1 MELHSFAFNTV
12 SAPEVGSIGKYG
24 VDAYTPTAVDKQS
37 SGNVKTKQS
46 YNGEN
51 DLQQKK
57 FFLNTKL

>member
-1 MELHSFAFNTV
+1 M